1 MTRKVVK
8 KIKRKK
14 VDIKYLGIPNICFS
28 VTDKDDKREK
38 KFAKQ
43 RMTQGFDG
51 SETWSLYGTITRFTL
66 PRLKCLKEVMNGY
79 PLGMASEEWDSI
91 LDKMI
96 NAFELINLYNNAE
109 LEDAGKHKEIDEGM
123 GLFAKHFLDLW
134 W

>member
-28 VTDKDDKREK
+28 LTDKDDKREK
-38 KFAKQ
+38 KFVKQ
-43 RMTQGFDG
+43 RMTRGFDG
-51 SETWSLYGTITRFTL
+51 SETWNLYGTIARFIL
-66 PRLKCLKEVMNGY
+66 PRLQCFKEVNFGY
-79 PLGMASEEWDSI
+79 PMDMTSEEWDKI

-96 NAFELINLYNNAE
+96 NAFELIILENKAE
-109 LEDAGKHKEIDEGM
+109 LEDDGKYKEIDEGL
-123 GLFAKHFLDLW
+123 GLFATHFLHLW